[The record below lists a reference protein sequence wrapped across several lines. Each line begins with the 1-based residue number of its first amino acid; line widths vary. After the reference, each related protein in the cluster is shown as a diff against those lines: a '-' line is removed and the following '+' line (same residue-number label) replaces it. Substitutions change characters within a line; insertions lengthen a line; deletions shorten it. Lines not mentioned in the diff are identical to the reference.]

1 MRYLIIIMLLLSSCV
16 SNRPIFM
23 YDQEVKFY
31 DYKNGRYTYTT
42 GKYKY
47 EDKSGTFA
55 IMLSDSTMMHIPY
68 ELIVLEWCY

>member
-1 MRYLIIIMLLLSSCV
+1 
-16 SNRPIFM
+16 M

-68 ELIVLEWCY
+68 ELIVLE